1 MTVLAAASAVPR
13 SVDRHAAKKV
23 RYLVLLLA
31 ISASAGVQTLPALAA
46 DPLDRMSVEHARLV
60 NTFGEPV
67 GTKISANQQV
77 QVVSDIKNNQD
88 RAQPFIYVVQ
98 IKDADHK
105 IVSLSWISSNLNP
118 GQVMSPALSWTP
130 QSVGR
135 YDAEIFVWDG
145 FRNQSPLVEPS
156 AIQITIS

>member
-1 MTVLAAASAVPR
+1 MTVLLAASAVPR
-13 SVDRHAAKKV
+13 RGNIHVAKTA

-46 DPLDRMSVEHARLV
+46 DPLDRMSVEDARLV
-60 NTFGEPV
+60 NALGEPV

-88 RAQPFIYVVQ
+88 KAQEFIYVVQ
-98 IKDADHK
+98 IKDADHE

-130 QSVGR
+130 QSVGK

-156 AIQITIS
+156 AVQITIS